1 MQKILEV
8 LRNEDGLTIK
18 RLSDYKIIISY
29 RVPMMYEGCDVPFDY
44 WNIKVRYRMG
54 KQSVSGNFWDMFDK
68 EQDVFEIIYPHN
80 KLWPMLSQK
89 LRVKMKNMTADFES
103 NVLYKIDVPFN
114 DTFKESILLNK
125 KITSIYISD
134 KVWIREH
141 KLKTILDA

>member
-1 MQKILEV
+1 
-8 LRNEDGLTIK
+8 
-18 RLSDYKIIISY
+18 
-29 RVPMMYEGCDVPFDY
+29 
-44 WNIKVRYRMG
+44 MG